1 MSTTV
6 DNRVVQMR
14 FDNEEFEKKASK
26 SLSTLDRL
34 KNALKFSGASK
45 NLDKVNESFK
55 EVDANPLLKAIE
67 GINGGLTTMVAKATL
82 VNRATNALIDTTKRF
97 VNSMTLD
104 QVNAGWDKYAE
115 KTSAVQ
121 TIMAATSKDFKDT
134 GVQMNYVNNQLEKLN
149 WFTDETS
156 YNFTDMVGNI
166 GKFTSNGIK
175 LDKSVTAMQGIAL
188 WAARSGANANEA
200 SRAMYNLSQA
210 LSTGSV
216 KLIDWKSIE
225 NANMATAEFKEN
237 ALETAV
243 ALGKLKKTG
252 DGVYQTIKGNVAG
265 ITAFNTALSDSWFT
279 SDVLLNTLEMY
290 GGFTNKLYEV
300 SEATDLTATQLLTAI
315 DKYADGTLDLQAYAN
330 ATGNDVD
337 ELRGYLD
344 ELSSSTSVSY
354 THLTLPTILLV

>member
-115 KTSAVQ
+115 KTSSRSDH
-121 TIMAATSKDFKDT
+121 MAATSKDFKDT
-134 GVQMNYVNNQLEKLN
+134 GVQMSYVNSQLEKLN

-175 LDKSVTAMQGIAL
+175 LDKSVTAMQGIAT

-210 LSTGSV
+210 LSTGAV
-216 KLIDWKSIE
+216 KLIDWKFHRE
-225 NANMATAEFKEN
+225 CKH
-237 ALETAV
+237 
-243 ALGKLKKTG
+243 
-252 DGVYQTIKGNVAG
+252 
-265 ITAFNTALSDSWFT
+265 
-279 SDVLLNTLEMY
+279 
-290 GGFTNKLYEV
+290 
-300 SEATDLTATQLLTAI
+300 
-315 DKYADGTLDLQAYAN
+315 
-330 ATGNDVD
+330 
-337 ELRGYLD
+337 GYR
-344 ELSSSTSVSY
+344 
-354 THLTLPTILLV
+354 